1 MTTPNPNPNPNPK
14 PADWDS
20 LACYSVELRDALLVT
35 GLALRD
41 YQFTL
46 DSSARRAAQHQAVQ
60 WIELLQGCEKR
71 NENGQS
77 HRRPFE

>member
-1 MTTPNPNPNPNPK
+1 MTTPNLT

-20 LACYSVELRDALLVT
+20 LACYLVELRDALQVT

-60 WIELLQGCEKR
+60 WIELVQGCEKR
-71 NENGQS
+71 SENGQS
-77 HRRPFE
+77 RHGPFE